1 MEKEPQEGQPLEG
14 DERTVTGVVEEGKT
28 QEVVDEEEVSPDQ
41 NTPPEKR
48 LREEDSM
55 EEDAGGGHNVRDY
68 NKMTLSD
75 LKEELKRRKFK
86 VRGMTEEE
94 MRSLLRREDKTQ
106 GRLNWGGQGTGQGQ
120 MPRER
125 VGEMG
130 EEEERV
136 REAGTSPALDRE
148 DEWEDINPME
158 GDSIARSE
166 TTKVDRPND
175 RAMGRPRSAMFP
187 GRSRGRGQRGFWV
200 KREAKL
206 RGRTKSNEGGSLGQ
220 TNDPKA
226 NRVKDHMEGVEPR

>member
-1 MEKEPQEGQPLEG
+1 MRYRSEENDPL
-14 DERTVTGVVEEGKT
+14 
-28 QEVVDEEEVSPDQ
+28 
-41 NTPPEKR
+41 N
-48 LREEDSM
+48 
-55 EEDAGGGHNVRDY
+55 
-68 NKMTLSD
+68 D

-106 GRLNWGGQGTGQGQ
+106 GRLNWGCQGTRETGQGQ

-130 EEEERV
+130 EEEERA

-148 DEWEDINPME
+148 DEWEDINPVE

-187 GRSRGRGQRGFWV
+187 GRPRGRGQRGFWL

-206 RGRTKSNEGGSLGQ
+206 RGRTKSNEGGSPGQ

-226 NRVKDHMEGVEPR
+226 NRVKDHREGVKPR